1 MALRELISQK
11 FGSERVNLT
20 CNLNCSMTTEKHE
33 RFEKAFS
40 APSVQHI
47 YIGDISF
54 VLLNSMAL
62 EGDGCRLCREAEKQ
76 LEKIYQQLKCSQ
88 VHFIYIESIK
98 KLNLDR
104 EDHKCRRFA
113 NKTGVSKGSLFLS
126 SVRLSCF
133 VFAGFTCVKS
143 LNT

>member
-1 MALRELISQK
+1 MGENKTQRIQSCIQYILLMSMLDADCSNLIQ
-11 FGSERVNLT
+11 T
-20 CNLNCSMTTEKHE
+20 CNLNCSMTKEKHE

-54 VLLNSMAL
+54 VMLNSMAL

-88 VHFIYIESIK
+88 VLLMDRIYQNFEY
-98 KLNLDR
+98 
-104 EDHKCRRFA
+104 
-113 NKTGVSKGSLFLS
+113 
-126 SVRLSCF
+126 
-133 VFAGFTCVKS
+133 
-143 LNT
+143 